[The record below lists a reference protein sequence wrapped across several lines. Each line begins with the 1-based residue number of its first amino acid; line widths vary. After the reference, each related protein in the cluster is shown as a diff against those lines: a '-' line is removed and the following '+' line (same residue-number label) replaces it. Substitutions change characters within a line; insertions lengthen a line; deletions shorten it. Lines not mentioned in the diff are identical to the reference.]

1 MATDK
6 VKVAVR
12 VRPMNRREVDLAAK
26 CIVNMDTTQTV
37 LFHPKDSIQAVPK
50 VRSPSQDIG
59 ESGGRKAPKTFA
71 FDHCFWSMDEKDP
84 KFVCQA
90 KVFECLGRDIL
101 KLAYEGYN
109 GCIFAYGQ
117 TGSGKSYTMMGTAD
131 EKGIIP
137 RLCDALFEKIATN
150 DDPDLTYKVEVSYME
165 IYNEKV
171 HDLLDPKGGKQN
183 LRVRE
188 HNILGPYVD
197 GLSTLV
203 VSSFED
209 IDNLMNEGNKS
220 RTVAATNMNSESSRS
235 HAVFNIIVTQTL
247 VDSGSMVKGEKV
259 SKLSLVDLA
268 GSERAQKTGAVGER
282 LKEGS
287 NINKSL
293 TTLGLVISA
302 LADQAA
308 GKNKNKFVPY
318 RDSVLTWLLK
328 DNLGGNSK
336 TVMVATV
343 SPAADNYE
351 ETLSTLRYADRA
363 KRIINHAVVNEDPN
377 ARIIR
382 ELREEVVVLRNQ
394 LSEAQSMKAP
404 DLKDRLE
411 ESEKLIKEMTKTW
424 EEKLAETE
432 KIHQER
438 HKALENM
445 GISVQTSGIKVEQSR
460 FYLVNLNADPSLNE
474 LLVYY
479 LKEHTL
485 VGRTDAAVQQD
496 IHLSGLGIMPEHCIV
511 DFEGND
517 VYLTPLEGA
526 RTCVNGS
533 VIHQKTKV
541 RNGDRILWGNNHFFR
556 INLPRPNNTLPPLVS
571 EPEQHIDYDFAQQ
584 ELMMKELSN
593 DPIQE
598 AICAIEKQ
606 YEEDK
611 QEALERQK
619 QMYERQMQ
627 MLRSQLVSP
636 STPSFPFPSFD
647 LNRMTPGNS
656 TQSSIQRKYQQWAQ
670 ERCLSPRHDIVK
682 EKLFKQSLAKLR
694 EEVIKANTLVR
705 EANDLAQEMGRQTEF
720 HVTLQIPAAN
730 LSPNRRRGA
739 FVSEPAILVKRKY
752 HNSQIWS
759 MEKFENKIIDMRE
772 LYDENKTLAHPLMVL
787 EESDDYSKCNQTKS
801 STHSV
806 ESQASKDGNAPKGDP
821 FYESQENHNLIGVA
835 NVFLECL
842 FYDVKL
848 DYHVPIISQ
857 QGEIAGKLHV
867 EISKLGG
874 SLIDKYSDVSS
885 EGSDYE
891 PKRSS
896 LPFDSFDED
905 SNLAIGAPLYVRISI
920 REARGLPAALSNFVF
935 CQYSFWGQLEP
946 IVVAPL
952 VNPEYCDPDRE
963 DGATVTFSHTKD
975 FKVCVTEEFIE
986 HASEGALSIEVW
998 GHRSPGFSNNNTWD
1012 PDNRQARSRSLL
1024 DRWNEVMRKIEFW
1037 VEVHELNEQGE
1048 YTPVEVVPKPE
1059 VPSAGVFQLRQ
1070 GHSRRVMVRVKPVAN
1085 SGTLPLICESIVSIS
1100 IGCIC
1105 VRSKL
1110 QKGLDSYQEEDLN
1123 LLGERWSDALM
1134 RRKAYLAEQFQKLI
1148 NKQDKNEAE
1157 VDRETSLVEQWI
1169 GLTEERNA
1177 VLVPAAGSGIPGA
1190 PADSETLPDMEQ
1202 HVPVLFL
1209 DLNADDM
1216 STPSAKEGL
1225 QAAGIN
1231 SILPK
1236 EHGAKFYSLPIIK
1249 TYGEKDICAIASW
1262 DSSIHDSQ
1270 YLNRVTPSNE
1280 RVYLILK
1287 AIVRLSH
1294 PASMELVLRKRLCIN
1309 IYKKQGLT
1317 SITDKL
1323 KKRITRSDLFLG
1335 SGVTY
1340 EVVSNIPKASEDL
1353 ENMETL
1359 AQMAASQ
1366 NETNA
1371 ADGETYIEKYI
1382 KGVSA
1387 VESILTL
1394 DRLRQEVA
1402 VKELLSA
1409 SGRSLRKTTS
1419 VPNIHQAMVSSPP
1432 RIDDQL
1438 RADSIQDLS
1447 FQELYT
1453 SSSSHKSGNSSY
1465 AGESMMRKRAFSE
1478 VGANIAN
1485 AAKEG
1490 GLLTRRRSVGLA
1502 RPNFLNLR
1510 SNTQSNTAKRTF
1522 KLLSHFFH
1530 HDALLGQLGQWISKP
1545 PEPTPKS
1552 TISPH
1557 ASKAVKPLRTLQEEQ
1572 QQRERK
1578 PLLQQ
1583 DTEEDFD
1590 EDFDM
1595 AHKHSIFNK
1604 DPNSVDSDDFQE
1616 FESYQSQHSSPFAE
1630 KFVAQRPTTISHSVT
1645 ADSLMEIQTKSFTPS
1660 MTSSGYG
1667 SQAVSTLTLSS
1678 EDSVSIRSIN
1688 LDEASAEGK
1697 NSPPK
1702 TFPTPL
1708 SDQGLESIPDKAP
1721 MKSFSLDSIAD
1732 QAVSAARLADLINGN
1747 IVSDNNEQ
1755 DESDFS
1761 YMLNQSN
1768 DFSDTLQSTV
1778 DNHRSSK
1785 STLMDLDSSSV
1796 NETTMN
1802 PASHPCQDQDQE
1814 YSFKEEDYNSQVLAN
1829 ATKNLNLSSNF
1840 NDTSEMLHSRRS
1852 PLEGSNS
1859 LHDMDYEM
1867 SSPQGQS
1874 TPLKKTQSVDDNEL
1888 DSSTSL
1894 SHSCDWGDSYNETT
1908 EDDLNKICNT
1918 LHNMDTD
1925 NKQCKQAAAKGNSNQ
1940 PVNRKL
1946 LTDSSTNINSNM
1958 TDNPKKST
1966 SKSESKSYS
1975 ANSLERK
1982 NNSDKR
1988 TVEGHLKRNLSH
2000 GSAHKRRP
2008 VSCSLPSGSE
2018 ITTSCS
2024 MKDLSYQNMN
2034 MSTSNETLSGGED
2047 SMSLCSFGSRAD
2059 LDRLHEGPL
2068 PTWIQQGEGVIVTS
2082 SKGYSKPGVVQFI
2095 GTVHFASGIWIGVEL
2110 DNPEG
2115 KNDGSVNGSRYFKC
2129 RSKHGIFVR
2138 HDKLIWDKRRRST
2151 KKNQSGLSSYHASN
2165 RRSLGSL
2172 TAVTGSIPLS
2182 RSSSNLSA
2190 AAVAVSVGTG
2200 NGTTSSS
2207 LPSTA
2212 GTSPSSFMRPTS
2224 ASSAKRK

>member
-1 MATDK
+1 
-6 VKVAVR
+6 
-12 VRPMNRREVDLAAK
+12 
-26 CIVNMDTTQTV
+26 
-37 LFHPKDSIQAVPK
+37 
-50 VRSPSQDIG
+50 
-59 ESGGRKAPKTFA
+59 
-71 FDHCFWSMDEKDP
+71 
-84 KFVCQA
+84 
-90 KVFECLGRDIL
+90 
-101 KLAYEGYN
+101 
-109 GCIFAYGQ
+109 
-117 TGSGKSYTMMGTAD
+117 
-131 EKGIIP
+131 
-137 RLCDALFEKIATN
+137 
-150 DDPDLTYKVEVSYME
+150 
-165 IYNEKV
+165 
-171 HDLLDPKGGKQN
+171 
-183 LRVRE
+183 
-188 HNILGPYVD
+188 
-197 GLSTLV
+197 
-203 VSSFED
+203 
-209 IDNLMNEGNKS
+209 
-220 RTVAATNMNSESSRS
+220 
-235 HAVFNIIVTQTL
+235 
-247 VDSGSMVKGEKV
+247 
-259 SKLSLVDLA
+259 
-268 GSERAQKTGAVGER
+268 
-282 LKEGS
+282 
-287 NINKSL
+287 
-293 TTLGLVISA
+293 
-302 LADQAA
+302 
-308 GKNKNKFVPY
+308 
-318 RDSVLTWLLK
+318 
-328 DNLGGNSK
+328 
-336 TVMVATV
+336 
-343 SPAADNYE
+343 
-351 ETLSTLRYADRA
+351 
-363 KRIINHAVVNEDPN
+363 
-377 ARIIR
+377 
-382 ELREEVVVLRNQ
+382 
-394 LSEAQSMKAP
+394 
-404 DLKDRLE
+404 
-411 ESEKLIKEMTKTW
+411 
-424 EEKLAETE
+424 
-432 KIHQER
+432 
-438 HKALENM
+438 
-445 GISVQTSGIKVEQSR
+445 
-460 FYLVNLNADPSLNE
+460 
-474 LLVYY
+474 
-479 LKEHTL
+479 
-485 VGRTDAAVQQD
+485 
-496 IHLSGLGIMPEHCIV
+496 
-511 DFEGND
+511 
-517 VYLTPLEGA
+517 
-526 RTCVNGS
+526 
-533 VIHQKTKV
+533 
-541 RNGDRILWGNNHFFR
+541 
-556 INLPRPNNTLPPLVS
+556 
-571 EPEQHIDYDFAQQ
+571 
-584 ELMMKELSN
+584 
-593 DPIQE
+593 
-598 AICAIEKQ
+598 
-606 YEEDK
+606 
-611 QEALERQK
+611 
-619 QMYERQMQ
+619 MYERQMQ

-670 ERCLSPRHDIVK
+670 ER

-739 FVSEPAILVKRKY
+739 FVSEPAILVKRKC

-787 EESDDYSKCNQTKS
+787 EESDDYSRCNQTKS

-891 PKRSS
+891 PKRCS

-1323 KKRITRSDLFLG
+1323 KKRITRSDLFLD

-1453 SSSSHKSGNSSY
+1453 SSSSHKSANSSY
-1465 AGESMMRKRAFSE
+1465 AA
-1478 VGANIAN
+1478 
-1485 AAKEG
+1485 
-1490 GLLTRRRSVGLA
+1490 
-1502 RPNFLNLR
+1502 
-1510 SNTQSNTAKRTF
+1510 
-1522 KLLSHFFH
+1522 
-1530 HDALLGQLGQWISKP
+1530 
-1545 PEPTPKS
+1545 TPKS

-1708 SDQGLESIPDKAP
+1708 SDRGLESIPDKAP

-1796 NETTMN
+1796 NEITMN
-1802 PASHPCQDQDQE
+1802 PASHPYQDQDHE

-1829 ATKNLNLSSNF
+1829 ATKNLNLSSDF

-1908 EDDLNKICNT
+1908 EDDLNKVCNT
-1918 LHNMDTD
+1918 LHDMDTD

-1940 PVNRKL
+1940 HVNRKL

-1966 SKSESKSYS
+1966 SKSDSKSYS

-2018 ITTSCS
+2018 ITTSSS

-2207 LPSTA
+2207 LSSTA

>member
-26 CIVNMDTTQTV
+26 CVVNMDTTQTV
-37 LFHPKDSIQAVPK
+37 LYHPKDSIIQSSSKTP
-50 VRSPSQDIG
+50 SPSEEIG

-84 KFVCQA
+84 KFVGQA

-101 KLAYEGYN
+101 ELAYEGYN

-137 RLCDALFEKIATN
+137 RLCDALFEKIASN
-150 DDPDLTYKVEVSYME
+150 DDPELTYKVEVSYME

-247 VDSGSMVKGEKV
+247 VDTESMVSGEKV

-382 ELREEVVVLRNQ
+382 ELREEVVMLRNQ

-404 DLKDRLE
+404 DLKERLE

-460 FYLVNLNADPSLNE
+460 YYLVNLNADPSLNE

-511 DFEGND
+511 DIVANND
-517 VYLTPLEGA
+517 VYLNPLEGA

-533 VIHQKTKV
+533 VIHQRTKV
-541 RNGDRILWGNNHFFR
+541 KNGDRILWGNNHFFR
-556 INLPRPNNTLPPLVS
+556 INLPKSNTGTQPSASS
-571 EPEQHIDYDFAQQ
+571 EPEQRIDYDFAQQ

-611 QEALERQK
+611 QEALERQR

-627 MLRSQLVSP
+627 MLRNQLVSP
-636 STPSFPFPSFD
+636 STPSFPFPPFD
-647 LNRMTPGNS
+647 LNRVTPSNS

-670 ERCLSPRHDIVK
+670 ER

-705 EANDLAQEMGRQTEF
+705 EANDLAQEMHKKTEF

-739 FVSEPAILVKRKY
+739 FVSEPAILVKRKG

-772 LYDENKTLAHPLMVL
+772 LYDERKSLELPLMVH
-787 EESDDYSKCNQTKS
+787 EESDTTWDGT
-801 STHSV
+801 
-806 ESQASKDGNAPKGDP
+806 ASKGDP

-867 EISKLGG
+867 EISKLCGT
-874 SLIDKYSDVSS
+874 LWDKYSDVSS

-891 PKRSS
+891 SKRSS
-896 LPFDSFDED
+896 SALDSFDDEG
-905 SNLAIGAPLYVRISI
+905 SNLAVGVPLYIRISI

-935 CQYSFWGQLEP
+935 CQYSFWGQPEP
-946 IVVAPL
+946 IVVAPV
-952 VNPEYCDPDRE
+952 VNPEFCVRDRE
-963 DGATVTFSHTKD
+963 DGATVQFGHSKD

-1048 YTPVEVVPKPE
+1048 YTAVEVTPKPE

-1100 IGCIC
+1100 MGCIC

-1123 LLGERWSDALM
+1123 LLGDRWSEALM

-1157 VDRETSLVEQWI
+1157 ADREKSLVEQWI

-1216 STPSAKEGL
+1216 STPSAREGL

-1236 EHGAKFYSLPIIK
+1236 EHGTKFFSLPIIK
-1249 TYGEKDICAIASW
+1249 TCGEKDICAIASW
-1262 DSSIHDSQ
+1262 DSSIHDSPF
-1270 YLNRVTPSNE
+1270 LNRVTPSNE

-1294 PASMELVLRKRLCIN
+1294 PASMELVLRKRMCIN

-1317 SITDKL
+1317 DKL
-1323 KKRITRSDLFLG
+1323 KKKITKSVGYQNDQFYG

-1419 VPNIHQAMVSSPP
+1419 VPNIHQALVSPP
-1432 RIDDQL
+1432 RLDDQL

-1447 FQELYT
+1447 FQELY
-1453 SSSSHKSGNSSY
+1453 SSSSLKSGGSSY
-1465 AGESMMRKRAFSE
+1465 A
-1478 VGANIAN
+1478 
-1485 AAKEG
+1485 
-1490 GLLTRRRSVGLA
+1490 A

-1510 SNTQSNTAKRTF
+1510 SNTQGNTAK
-1522 KLLSHFFH
+1522 
-1530 HDALLGQLGQWISKP
+1530 
-1545 PEPTPKS
+1545 PTPKS

-1572 QQRERK
+1572 QQRERR

-1583 DTEEDFD
+1583 DTEEDLD
-1590 EDFDM
+1590 DDFDM
-1595 AHKHSIFNK
+1595 SQKLSMFNK
-1604 DPNSVDSDDFQE
+1604 EVPSHDSDEFQE
-1616 FESYQSQHSSPFAE
+1616 FESYQSQHCSPLAD
-1630 KFVAQRPTTISHSVT
+1630 KMVAQRPTSISHSVT

-1688 LDEASAEGK
+1688 LDEGASEGK
-1697 NSPPK
+1697 DSPPK
-1702 TFPTPL
+1702 NTFPTPL
-1708 SDQGLESIPDKAP
+1708 SDQGLESIPDESP
-1721 MKSFSLDSIAD
+1721 CQNFSLSAITD
-1732 QAVSAARLADLINGN
+1732 QAESEAHLADLINGN
-1747 IVSDNNEQ
+1747 VVPDSSTGHEN
-1755 DESDFS
+1755 SHLS
-1761 YMLNQSN
+1761 HTLNQSE
-1768 DFSDTLQSTV
+1768 DF
-1778 DNHRSSK
+1778 DNADALEATGDHRSST
-1785 STLMDLDSSSV
+1785 SSLMDLNVPLINDTPLQPVSPHLGEQGFTSNTDLDDDSL
-1796 NETTMN
+1796 
-1802 PASHPCQDQDQE
+1802 
-1814 YSFKEEDYNSQVLAN
+1814 LAD
-1829 ATKNLNLSSNF
+1829 ATRKNLNLSQDSVF
-1840 NDTSEMLHSRRS
+1840 FPIPPEKRMSQPELGAHDSITQ
-1852 PLEGSNS
+1852 
-1859 LHDMDYEM
+1859 DMDYEM
-1867 SSPQGQS
+1867 SSPRDQS
-1874 TPLKKTQSVDDNEL
+1874 TPLKKTKSADDCEIG
-1888 DSSTSL
+1888 SSL
-1894 SHSCDWGDSYNETT
+1894 KDCDWVDSYSENAMAELENLDNSLTDMSAT
-1908 EDDLNKICNT
+1908 KTKI
-1918 LHNMDTD
+1918 
-1925 NKQCKQAAAKGNSNQ
+1925 QVS
-1940 PVNRKL
+1940 RKL
-1946 LTDSSTNINSNM
+1946 NIDGSSPAENNNNNNTAANNSFKGMSRSDSRSF
-1958 TDNPKKST
+1958 
-1966 SKSESKSYS
+1966 S
-1975 ANSLERK
+1975 AHSLDRK
-1982 NNSDKR
+1982 NSSEKR
-1988 TVEGHLKRNLSH
+1988 TLEGHLKRNTGG
-2000 GSAHKRRP
+2000 GSGRKRRP
-2008 VSCSLPSGSE
+2008 VSCSIPSGSE
-2018 ITTSCS
+2018 MSTSTS

-2034 MSTSNETLSGGED
+2034 VSTSNETLSGGED

-2115 KNDGSVNGSRYFKC
+2115 KNDGSVNGTRYFKC
-2129 RSKHGIFVR
+2129 RSRHGIFVR
-2138 HDKLIWDKRRRST
+2138 HDKLIWDKRRRNS
-2151 KKNQSGLSSYHASN
+2151 KKNSSGVSGSHANN

-2172 TAVTGSIPLS
+2172 TAVSGSLPLS
-2182 RSSSNLSA
+2182 RSSSNLSSA
-2190 AAVAVSVGTG
+2190 AAAAG
-2200 NGTTSSS
+2200 NGTSSM
-2207 LPSTA
+2207 A
-2212 GTSPSSFMRPTS
+2212 GASSSSFMRPTS

>member
-1 MATDK
+1 
-6 VKVAVR
+6 
-12 VRPMNRREVDLAAK
+12 
-26 CIVNMDTTQTV
+26 
-37 LFHPKDSIQAVPK
+37 
-50 VRSPSQDIG
+50 
-59 ESGGRKAPKTFA
+59 
-71 FDHCFWSMDEKDP
+71 
-84 KFVCQA
+84 
-90 KVFECLGRDIL
+90 
-101 KLAYEGYN
+101 
-109 GCIFAYGQ
+109 
-117 TGSGKSYTMMGTAD
+117 
-131 EKGIIP
+131 
-137 RLCDALFEKIATN
+137 
-150 DDPDLTYKVEVSYME
+150 
-165 IYNEKV
+165 
-171 HDLLDPKGGKQN
+171 
-183 LRVRE
+183 
-188 HNILGPYVD
+188 
-197 GLSTLV
+197 
-203 VSSFED
+203 
-209 IDNLMNEGNKS
+209 
-220 RTVAATNMNSESSRS
+220 
-235 HAVFNIIVTQTL
+235 
-247 VDSGSMVKGEKV
+247 
-259 SKLSLVDLA
+259 
-268 GSERAQKTGAVGER
+268 
-282 LKEGS
+282 
-287 NINKSL
+287 
-293 TTLGLVISA
+293 
-302 LADQAA
+302 
-308 GKNKNKFVPY
+308 
-318 RDSVLTWLLK
+318 
-328 DNLGGNSK
+328 
-336 TVMVATV
+336 MVATV

-556 INLPRPNNTLPPLVS
+556 INLPRPNTAKDAGIAVCLRSSFDNHMAPGSIPVHSTLGKCLLLYLQVDES
-571 EPEQHIDYDFAQQ
+571 LLGGY
-584 ELMMKELSN
+584 
-593 DPIQE
+593 
-598 AICAIEKQ
+598 
-606 YEEDK
+606 
-611 QEALERQK
+611 EALERQK

-670 ERCLSPRHDIVK
+670 ER

-739 FVSEPAILVKRKY
+739 FVSEPAILVKRKC

-772 LYDENKTLAHPLMVL
+772 LYDENKTLAHPLM
-787 EESDDYSKCNQTKS
+787 
-801 STHSV
+801 
-806 ESQASKDGNAPKGDP
+806 DGNAPKGDP

-891 PKRSS
+891 PKRCS

-1323 KKRITRSDLFLG
+1323 KKRITRSDLFLD

-1453 SSSSHKSGNSSY
+1453 SSSSHKSANSSY

-1490 GLLTRRRSVGLA
+1490 GLLTRRRSVGLD
-1502 RPNFLNLR
+1502 
-1510 SNTQSNTAKRTF
+1510 TY
-1522 KLLSHFFH
+1522 
-1530 HDALLGQLGQWISKP
+1530 G
-1545 PEPTPKS
+1545 
-1552 TISPH
+1552 TIFP
-1557 ASKAVKPLRTLQEEQ
+1557 
-1572 QQRERK
+1572 
-1578 PLLQQ
+1578 
-1583 DTEEDFD
+1583 
-1590 EDFDM
+1590 
-1595 AHKHSIFNK
+1595 SI
-1604 DPNSVDSDDFQE
+1604 
-1616 FESYQSQHSSPFAE
+1616 
-1630 KFVAQRPTTISHSVT
+1630 
-1645 ADSLMEIQTKSFTPS
+1645 
-1660 MTSSGYG
+1660 
-1667 SQAVSTLTLSS
+1667 
-1678 EDSVSIRSIN
+1678 
-1688 LDEASAEGK
+1688 
-1697 NSPPK
+1697 
-1702 TFPTPL
+1702 
-1708 SDQGLESIPDKAP
+1708 
-1721 MKSFSLDSIAD
+1721 
-1732 QAVSAARLADLINGN
+1732 
-1747 IVSDNNEQ
+1747 
-1755 DESDFS
+1755 
-1761 YMLNQSN
+1761 
-1768 DFSDTLQSTV
+1768 
-1778 DNHRSSK
+1778 
-1785 STLMDLDSSSV
+1785 
-1796 NETTMN
+1796 
-1802 PASHPCQDQDQE
+1802 
-1814 YSFKEEDYNSQVLAN
+1814 
-1829 ATKNLNLSSNF
+1829 
-1840 NDTSEMLHSRRS
+1840 
-1852 PLEGSNS
+1852 
-1859 LHDMDYEM
+1859 
-1867 SSPQGQS
+1867 
-1874 TPLKKTQSVDDNEL
+1874 
-1888 DSSTSL
+1888 
-1894 SHSCDWGDSYNETT
+1894 
-1908 EDDLNKICNT
+1908 
-1918 LHNMDTD
+1918 
-1925 NKQCKQAAAKGNSNQ
+1925 
-1940 PVNRKL
+1940 
-1946 LTDSSTNINSNM
+1946 
-1958 TDNPKKST
+1958 
-1966 SKSESKSYS
+1966 
-1975 ANSLERK
+1975 
-1982 NNSDKR
+1982 
-1988 TVEGHLKRNLSH
+1988 
-2000 GSAHKRRP
+2000 
-2008 VSCSLPSGSE
+2008 
-2018 ITTSCS
+2018 
-2024 MKDLSYQNMN
+2024 
-2034 MSTSNETLSGGED
+2034 
-2047 SMSLCSFGSRAD
+2047 
-2059 LDRLHEGPL
+2059 
-2068 PTWIQQGEGVIVTS
+2068 
-2082 SKGYSKPGVVQFI
+2082 
-2095 GTVHFASGIWIGVEL
+2095 
-2110 DNPEG
+2110 
-2115 KNDGSVNGSRYFKC
+2115 
-2129 RSKHGIFVR
+2129 
-2138 HDKLIWDKRRRST
+2138 
-2151 KKNQSGLSSYHASN
+2151 
-2165 RRSLGSL
+2165 
-2172 TAVTGSIPLS
+2172 
-2182 RSSSNLSA
+2182 
-2190 AAVAVSVGTG
+2190 
-2200 NGTTSSS
+2200 
-2207 LPSTA
+2207 
-2212 GTSPSSFMRPTS
+2212 
-2224 ASSAKRK
+2224 

>member
-1 MATDK
+1 
-6 VKVAVR
+6 
-12 VRPMNRREVDLAAK
+12 
-26 CIVNMDTTQTV
+26 
-37 LFHPKDSIQAVPK
+37 
-50 VRSPSQDIG
+50 
-59 ESGGRKAPKTFA
+59 
-71 FDHCFWSMDEKDP
+71 
-84 KFVCQA
+84 
-90 KVFECLGRDIL
+90 
-101 KLAYEGYN
+101 
-109 GCIFAYGQ
+109 
-117 TGSGKSYTMMGTAD
+117 
-131 EKGIIP
+131 
-137 RLCDALFEKIATN
+137 
-150 DDPDLTYKVEVSYME
+150 
-165 IYNEKV
+165 
-171 HDLLDPKGGKQN
+171 
-183 LRVRE
+183 
-188 HNILGPYVD
+188 
-197 GLSTLV
+197 
-203 VSSFED
+203 
-209 IDNLMNEGNKS
+209 
-220 RTVAATNMNSESSRS
+220 
-235 HAVFNIIVTQTL
+235 
-247 VDSGSMVKGEKV
+247 VKGEKV

-460 FYLVNLNADPSLNE
+460 YYLVNLNADPSLNE

-517 VYLTPLEGA
+517 VYLTPHEGA

-533 VIHQKTKV
+533 VINQKTKV

-556 INLPRPNNTLPPLVS
+556 INLPRPNNTLSPLAS

-636 STPSFPFPSFD
+636 STPSFPFPPFD
-647 LNRMTPGNS
+647 LNRMTPGSS

-670 ERCLSPRHDIVK
+670 ER

-705 EANDLAQEMGRQTEF
+705 EANDLAREMRRKTEF

-739 FVSEPAILVKRKY
+739 FVSEPAILVKRKS

-772 LYDENKTLAHPLMVL
+772 LYDENKTMEHPMMVL
-787 EESDDYSKCNQTKS
+787 EESADYST
-801 STHSV
+801 
-806 ESQASKDGNAPKGDP
+806 GIAPKGDP

-874 SLIDKYSDVSS
+874 SLVDKYSDVSS

-891 PKRSS
+891 PKRGS

-952 VNPEYCDPDRE
+952 VNPEYCDPSRE
-963 DGATVTFSHTKD
+963 DGATVTFSHAKD

-998 GHRSPGFSNNNTWD
+998 GHRSPGFSDDHIWD

-1134 RRKAYLAEQFQKLI
+1134 RRKAYLVEQFQKLI
-1148 NKQDKNEAE
+1148 DKQDKNEAE

-1366 NETNA
+1366 NEANA

-1490 GLLTRRRSVGLA
+1490 GLLTRRCSVGLA

-1510 SNTQSNTAKRTF
+1510 SNTQINTAK
-1522 KLLSHFFH
+1522 H
-1530 HDALLGQLGQWISKP
+1530 ALLGQLGQWISKP

-1630 KFVAQRPTTISHSVT
+1630 KFVAQRPTSISHSVT

-1708 SDQGLESIPDKAP
+1708 SDQGLERIPDKAP

-1732 QAVSAARLADLINGN
+1732 QTVSAARLADLINGN
-1747 IVSDNNEQ
+1747 IVSDNN
-1755 DESDFS
+1755 DPDDSDFS
-1761 YMLNQSN
+1761 YLLNQSN
-1768 DFSDTLQSTV
+1768 DFGDTLQSV
-1778 DNHRSSK
+1778 DNHRSSSK
-1785 STLMDLDSSSV
+1785 STVMDVDSSLADDA
-1796 NETTMN
+1796 TMI
-1802 PASHPCQDQDQE
+1802 PVSHPCQNQD
-1814 YSFKEEDYNSQVLAN
+1814 YSFKEEDNYNSQILTN
-1829 ATKNLNLSSNF
+1829 ATKNLNLSDF
-1840 NDTSEMLHSRRS
+1840 DDTSEVLTSRRS
-1852 PLEGSNS
+1852 MLEGSNS
-1859 LHDMDYEM
+1859 LQDMDYEM
-1867 SSPQGQS
+1867 SFPQGQS

-1888 DSSTSL
+1888 HSNTSL
-1894 SHSCDWGDSYNETT
+1894 SHSCDWEDSYNESM
-1908 EDDLNKICNT
+1908 DDLSQI
-1918 LHNMDTD
+1918 D
-1925 NKQCKQAAAKGNSNQ
+1925 NNLSDLNGDAKQATASKAHSNQ

-1946 LTDSSTNINSNM
+1946 LTDSSLTNINSNI
-1958 TDNPKKST
+1958 TDNPKKNT
-1966 SKSESKSYS
+1966 SKSDSKSYS

-1988 TVEGHLKRNLSH
+1988 TVEGYLKRNLSH

-2008 VSCSLPSGSE
+2008 VSCSLPGGIE
-2018 ITTSCS
+2018 ITSSSS

-2034 MSTSNETLSGGED
+2034 VSTSNETLSGGED

-2059 LDRLHEGPL
+2059 LERLHEGPL
-2068 PTWIQQGEGVIVTS
+2068 PTWIQLGEGVIITS

-2095 GTVHFASGIWIGVEL
+2095 GNVHFASGTWIGVEL

-2151 KKNQSGLSSYHASN
+2151 KKPQSGLSSYHASN

-2172 TAVTGSIPLS
+2172 NVVSGSIPLS

-2190 AAVAVSVGTG
+2190 AAVAASVSTG
-2200 NGTTSSS
+2200 NGAAASSTSLSS
-2207 LPSTA
+2207 MA